1 MLYDI
6 PSRLPPFAK
15 IGVGWLNKLL
25 DSIRRRTVIAGDGIR
40 TKHTPNGVVVSV
52 EQRLSSTPRRDIAP
66 WKVERSGE
74 GFRVYIP
81 EGAFAV
87 HVKRP
92 MRNDISISP
101 NESENS
107 IANEAVDG
115 YDGWYSIGEHP
126 SLSDSIVAAV
136 RDNGHIEVGFLG
148 YMSAEYIAYFPVAH
162 APKSG
167 KITQIAYGSFLID
180 IAIPPRYGTEMT
192 LAPDN
197 ATSISQ
203 AIANM
208 SGGGGGGLDASPS
221 DAVPK
226 VDEGDGDAGSNKAYS
241 RGDHSHPL
249 NVNDEELPEPI
260 DGSITESDSGTS
272 PSYARADHV
281 HGAEFMAN
289 SPNSEVTADDLLPD
303 GGTNGEASVGGS
315 DKAAPIDHSH
325 PLNVDETGEEVGTEI
340 IPEVSEDAEPSM
352 DYGGESTFY
361 ARADHTHPLF
371 GFAPLADTSK
381 SGITDALMLKDG
393 SGSGEDSGKVGFD
406 STNPQDVFL
415 AAPIGH
421 SHPLNVPASTDE
433 PEDIVFDGSV
443 GVAKTYARSDHAHA
457 FPSDGNNS
465 TGIGADV
472 APTGT
477 STTDDVSG
485 DKYGTGYNSSWTR
498 QSDNEN
504 GFTIPIMV
512 GMKYVNNVP
521 TVFFRNMKIDRY
533 GMVRGISSVTYG
545 RGIYL

>member
-25 DSIRRRTVIAGDGIR
+25 DSIRRRTVIAGYGIK
-40 TKHTPNGVVVSV
+40 TTHTPNGVVVSLS
-52 EQRLSSTPRRDIAP
+52 QRLSPRRGGDIAP

-74 GFRVYIP
+74 GFKVYIP
-81 EGAFAV
+81 KGAFAV

-92 MRNDISISP
+92 MLNDISISP
-101 NESENS
+101 SESENS
-107 IANEAVDG
+107 IANEEVEG
-115 YDGWYSIGEHP
+115 YDGWYSIGGHP

-136 RDNGHIEVGFLG
+136 RDDGHIEVGFFG
-148 YMSAEYIAYFPVAH
+148 YLSRAYIAYFPIAH

-197 ATSISQ
+197 PTSISQ

-208 SGGGGGGLDASPS
+208 SGGGGGLDASPS

-226 VDEGDGDAGSNKAYS
+226 VDSEDGDAGTNKAYS
-241 RGDHSHPL
+241 RGDHAHPL
-249 NVNDEELPEPI
+249 NVNDEELPKPI

-315 DKAAPIDHSH
+315 AKAAPIDHSH

-340 IPEVSEDAEPSM
+340 VPEVSADSEPSM
-352 DYGGESTFY
+352 DYGGESMNY
-361 ARADHTHPLF
+361 ARADHTHPIF

-393 SGSGEDSGKVGFD
+393 SGSGEYGGGVGFD
-406 STNPQDVFL
+406 STNPQDVFF

-421 SHPLNVPASTDE
+421 SHPLNVPSSSDE
-433 PEDIVFDGSV
+433 PKVIVFEGSV
-443 GVAKTYARSDHAHA
+443 GTEKTYARSDHAHA

-465 TGIGADV
+465 TGIGADI
-472 APTGT
+472 APVGT
-477 STTDDVSG
+477 STSEDVAGSS
-485 DKYGTGYNSSWTR
+485 YGTGCDSSWTR

>member
-25 DSIRRRTVIAGDGIR
+25 DSIRRRTVIAGYGIK
-40 TKHTPNGVVVSV
+40 TTHTPNGVVVSLS
-52 EQRLSSTPRRDIAP
+52 QRLSSTPRRDIAP
-66 WKVERSGE
+66 WKVERSG
-74 GFRVYIP
+74 GVFRVYIP

-87 HVKRP
+87 RIRRP
-92 MRNDISISP
+92 MADDITTSP
-101 NESENS
+101 SESKNA

-115 YDGWYSIGEHP
+115 YDEWYSIGEHP
-126 SLSDSIVAAV
+126 LLSKYIIAGVGADGSI
-136 RDNGHIEVGFLG
+136 RVGFLG
-148 YMSAEYIAYFPVAH
+148 FMSSQWITYFPVAY

-180 IAIPPRYGTEMT
+180 ITIPPRYGTEMT

-197 ATSISQ
+197 ATSITQ

-208 SGGGGGGLDASPS
+208 SGGGGLDASPS
-221 DAVPK
+221 DAIPK
-226 VDEGDGDAGSNKAYS
+226 VDEEDGDAGTNKAYS

-260 DGSITESDSGTS
+260 YGSKTESDSGIS

-281 HGAEFMAN
+281 HGVEFMAN
-289 SPNSEVTADDLLPD
+289 SPNSEVVADDLLPD
-303 GGTNGEASVGGS
+303 GGTNGEALVGGS

-340 IPEVSEDAEPSM
+340 VPEVSEDAEPST
-352 DYGGESTFY
+352 DYGGESMHY
-361 ARADHTHPLF
+361 ARADHTHPIF
-371 GFAPLADTSK
+371 GFAKLADSAQVGI
-381 SGITDALMLKDG
+381 GITLLKDG
-393 SGSGEDSGKVGFD
+393 DGDEEGGGNVGFD

-415 AAPIGH
+415 SAPICH
-421 SHPLNVPASTDE
+421 SHPLNVPGSTDT
-433 PEDIVFDGSV
+433 PENIVFDGSS
-443 GVAKTYARSDHAHA
+443 GVARTYARSDHAHA

-465 TGIGADV
+465 TGIGGDD
-472 APTGT
+472 APIGT
-477 STTDDVSG
+477 STTDDVAGSS
-485 DKYGTGYNSSWTR
+485 YGTGYDSSWTR

-512 GMKYVNNVP
+512 GMKYVNKVP

-545 RGIYL
+545 RRIYL